1 MLQHNTYKVI
11 REYDNRYG
19 LEELLRRIIRHH
31 IKEVSPGD
39 LILGC
44 SKDGVTGHAERF
56 SG

>member
-31 IKEVSPGD
+31 VKEGYSGKQIQGNPN
-39 LILGC
+39 
-44 SKDGVTGHAERF
+44 SGVTGHAKRF
-56 SG
+56 GG